1 MNPPFV
7 PSRLLASFT
16 AALALVANATALE
29 ISADYHVKM
38 TPETTI
44 FGCYSAT
51 KKPVLTIK
59 SGATVKI
66 DGGGAAE
73 WGREGGEA
81 EANAWLKANNIPA
94 TTETCPAIKEI
105 ITALKE
111 TPRMPGVP
119 GGHFIVGPI
128 YIEDAEPGD
137 SLEVRILD
145 VTPRLPYGAH
155 GVRPG
160 GSALPDLVPRPYNH
174 VYQVD
179 LKRNVAIFDKNI
191 EVPLRPFNGVNAT
204 CPADSEGPYRL
215 SGPPG
220 AFGGN
225 LDWKD
230 ATTGT
235 TLYLPIFQ
243 KGALFYTGDCHAA
256 QGDGEVAGNAIG
268 NANTVI
274 YQFFLHKGVTLKG
287 PRAETPTHYVC
298 FGLDTDL
305 DVAMRNAL
313 IEMTVFMKEK
323 KNMDFVH
330 SMTLASACFDL
341 HVTEVVDKVLG
352 VYTQIPKKIF
362 INEPDSYWYR
372 TR

>member
-1 MNPPFV
+1 MKPPF
-7 PSRLLASFT
+7 ASCHVLT
-16 AALALVANATALE
+16 SCIVALALAASVSALE
-29 ISADYHVKM
+29 VPYDYHVKM

-44 FGCYSAT
+44 FGCFSAT

-73 WGREGGEA
+73 WGRTGGEA

-105 ITALKE
+105 ITALRD

-128 YIEDAEPGD
+128 YVEGAEPGD
-137 SLEVRILD
+137 SLEIRILD
-145 VTPRLPYGAH
+145 VTPRIPYGAH

-160 GSALPDLVPRPYNH
+160 GSALPDLVPRPFNH
-174 VYQVD
+174 VYQID
-179 LKRNVAIFDKNI
+179 LKRNVAIFDKDI

-204 CPADSEGPYRL
+204 CPPDSEGPYR
-215 SGPPG
+215 SSVPPG

-268 NANTVI
+268 DANTVI
-274 YQFFLHKGVTLKG
+274 YQFILHKGVTLKG
-287 PRAETPTHYVC
+287 PRAETPTHYIC

-313 IEMTVFMKEK
+313 IEMTEFMKEK
-323 KNMDFVH
+323 KGMDFVH
-330 SMTLASACFDL
+330 AMTLASACFDL

-352 VYTQIPKKIF
+352 VYTMIPKKIF
-362 INEPDSYWYR
+362 VNEPDSYWYR
-372 TR
+372 SR

>member
-1 MNPPFV
+1 MKRPASPT
-7 PSRLLASFT
+7 RALAAFT
-16 AALALVANATALE
+16 ASLALAASAWALE
-29 ISADYHVKM
+29 IPYDYHVKM

-44 FGCYSAT
+44 FGCFSAT
-51 KKPVLTIK
+51 KQPVLTIK
-59 SGATVKI
+59 SGATVRI

-73 WGREGGEA
+73 WGREGGIA
-81 EANAWLKANNIPA
+81 EADAWLKANNIPFTSA
-94 TTETCPAIKEI
+94 TLPAIGEI
-105 ITALKE
+105 ITALKD

-128 YIEDAEPGD
+128 YIEGAEAGD

-160 GSALPDLVPRPYNH
+160 GSALPDLIPRPFNH
-174 VYQVD
+174 VYKLD
-179 LKRNVAIFDKNI
+179 LARNAAVFSDKI

-204 CPADSEGPYRL
+204 CPPDSEGPYRL

-230 ATTGT
+230 AVTGS

-268 NANTVI
+268 TANTVT
-274 YQFFLHKGVTLKG
+274 YQFILHKGKSLKG
-287 PRAETPTHYVC
+287 PRAETPTHHVV
-298 FGLDTDL
+298 FGMDEDL
-305 DVAMRNAL
+305 DIAMRNAL
-313 IEMTVFMKEK
+313 IGATELMKEK
-323 KNMDFVH
+323 MDLDFVRA
-330 SMTLASACFDL
+330 MTLASACVDL
-341 HVTEVVDKVLG
+341 HITQVVDKTLG
-352 VYTQIPKKIF
+352 VHAMIPKRVLVK
-362 INEPDSYWYR
+362 EPDSYWYR